1 MPTVEKTNQY
11 FCFYLYF
18 YTRSHGKDEE
28 LLVKTDERWKLNP
41 WSCETLCFI
50 TPTIFYCFSAQCV
63 CRERKLKGKEQQLKG
78 FILNTERRVEIE
90 PCCWETNPLS
100 CFPFW
105 CIGLLYDRWTVDF
118 LRQLCCPLCFVFC
131 V

>member
-18 YTRSHGKDEE
+18 NTRRHGKDEE
-28 LLVKTDERWKLNP
+28 LLVKTDEIWKLNP
-41 WSCETLCFI
+41 WSCENVCFI
-50 TPTIFYCFSAQCV
+50 TLSVFYCFSSVFAEKENSKV
-63 CRERKLKGKEQQLKG
+63 KNTSSRALFWTLKEGWRNK
-78 FILNTERRVEIE
+78 

-100 CFPFW
+100 VFPFW
-105 CIGLLYDRWTVDF
+105 CIGLLYDRRTVDF
-118 LRQLCCPLCFVFC
+118 LRRLCCPLCFVFC